1 MKKLLFWVLLIAGT
15 QISFAQKTMKD
26 LGNKPAEYRT
36 MIQGATVNG
45 NTAFSQLSISTRN
58 FEQSVK
64 KNRGCNESERF

>member
-1 MKKLLFWVLLIAGT
+1 MKKLIFSLLLIAGT

-45 NTAFSQLSISTRN
+45 NTAFSQLAISTRN
-58 FEQSVK
+58 FE
-64 KNRGCNESERF
+64 